1 MFRRS
6 RFYIQGLSCKIILL
20 TFFILLAFSYIPW
33 EISPAEMVSS
43 EEYFKQGL
51 ANYEAG
57 KYKSAMEN
65 FSESLFLDPTSK
77 QAKHYLE
84 KSGEKFLKEIKNRR
98 ESERREILKRAQE
111 IIVERKKKVKENY
124 GKGIKH
130 YKRGEFLRAGEEFNA
145 VLEIEPEH
153 REAKKY
159 LKLIG
164 KRLEDI
170 VNKGEFEAIGEL
182 YYAQGT
188 IFYING
194 EWGKAISQWK
204 NAVKHGSS
212 KKELSEFIKIAEKRK
227 QEEEALERAE
237 VLYRDVMAHYDE
249 GKIDE
254 AIKMLEEAI
263 RLNPEHKK
271 AREFLARAK
280 DKIAAM
286 KKEKEVRKRQETV
299 EKHYFQGIDYY
310 AEGEF
315 KKAIKEWEKVLKV
328 NRTHK
333 GAKEYLKKA
342 RDKIASANSRR
353 RKRKTTARRPEDE
366 KIEVYYRQGINSY
379 LAGRFRDAIR
389 QWQEV
394 LKMEPAH
401 KSAREYIAKAKE
413 RLKISEEEIGYSVYE
428 EEIEEYIKELE
439 KAGTIDEE
447 KEELITMH
455 YQDGLVA
462 YAHGDLSQAMKEWR
476 IVLKLDP
483 EHKKAR
489 RALIKL
495 QAERERRRGKK

>member
-1 MFRRS
+1 
-6 RFYIQGLSCKIILL
+6 
-20 TFFILLAFSYIPW
+20 
-33 EISPAEMVSS
+33 
-43 EEYFKQGL
+43 
-51 ANYEAG
+51 
-57 KYKSAMEN
+57 ME
-65 FSESLFLDPTSK
+65 
-77 QAKHYLE
+77 
-84 KSGEKFLKEIKNRR
+84 
-98 ESERREILKRAQE
+98 
-111 IIVERKKKVKENY
+111 
-124 GKGIKH
+124 
-130 YKRGEFLRAGEEFNA
+130 
-145 VLEIEPEH
+145 
-153 REAKKY
+153 
-159 LKLIG
+159 
-164 KRLEDI
+164 
-170 VNKGEFEAIGEL
+170 
-182 YYAQGT
+182 
-188 IFYING
+188 
-194 EWGKAISQWK
+194 

-212 KKELSEFIKIAEKRK
+212 KKELSEFIKIAKEKK

-263 RLNPEHKK
+263 KLNPEHKK

-286 KKEKEVRKRQETV
+286 KKEKEARKRQETI

-328 NRTHK
+328 DRTHR

-353 RKRKTTARRPEDE
+353 RGRKPTGGRPGDE
-366 KIEVYYRQGINSY
+366 KTEVYYRQGINYY

-401 KSAREYIAKAKE
+401 KSAKEYIARAKE
-413 RLKISEEEIGYSVYE
+413 RLKISEEEIGYSAYE

-447 KEELITMH
+447 KEELIAMH

-495 QAERERRRGKK
+495 QAEREHRRGKK